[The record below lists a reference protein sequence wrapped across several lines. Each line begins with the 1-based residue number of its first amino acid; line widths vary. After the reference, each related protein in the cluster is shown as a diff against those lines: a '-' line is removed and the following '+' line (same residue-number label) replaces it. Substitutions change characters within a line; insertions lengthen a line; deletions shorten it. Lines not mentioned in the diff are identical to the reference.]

1 MSSYEK
7 LKQITEA
14 ALLAAGSPL
23 TLDGIL
29 ELFLEEERP
38 EKAQLREV
46 LKELQEDYQD
56 RGIEVAEVG
65 GAFRINVRAEYA
77 PWVSRLWEERPARY
91 SRALME
97 TLALIAYRQ
106 PITRGEIEDIRG
118 VSVSTSI
125 VKTLMEREW
134 VRIVGQRDVPGKPSL
149 YATTREF
156 LNYFSLSGLGD
167 LPTLQEIRDFDSINR
182 ELKLEDPGS
191 DVTESSQD
199 ETGSPETLVPDE
211 MVSQPETTDTERD
224 ENVPDLSSEAQLNED
239 PGAISPPANEAE
251 TEIEATEE
259 DPGSDVSESSQD
271 ETVVPDEMVSQRE
284 TTDTERDE
292 NDSDLSSEAQSNDA
306 PAALSPPDSDA
317 ETETSEEEPGES
329 IRD

>member
-7 LKQITEA
+7 LKQIVEA
-14 ALLAAGSPL
+14 ALLAVGTPL
-23 TLDGIL
+23 TLDAIL

-38 EKAQLREV
+38 DKAQLREV
-46 LKELQEDYQD
+46 LKELQEDYQG

-118 VSVSTSI
+118 VSVSSNI

-134 VRIVGQRDVPGKPSL
+134 VRVVGQRDVPGRPSL

-156 LNYFSLSGLGD
+156 LNYFSLNGLGD

-191 DVTESSQD
+191 DVAEASQD
-199 ETGSPETLVPDE
+199 EDAVETPEKIAIEDGAAVEIPEKIVTEEETNQREIIEPEQGENTLDPSAEAHPDDHS
-211 MVSQPETTDTERD
+211 VVTLPSA
-224 ENVPDLSSEAQLNED
+224 SEA
-239 PGAISPPANEAE
+239 
-251 TEIEATEE
+251 
-259 DPGSDVSESSQD
+259 
-271 ETVVPDEMVSQRE
+271 
-284 TTDTERDE
+284 
-292 NDSDLSSEAQSNDA
+292 
-306 PAALSPPDSDA
+306 
-317 ETETSEEEPGES
+317 EEEGAEEKSGEPN
-329 IRD
+329 RD

>member
-7 LKQITEA
+7 LKQIVEA
-14 ALLAAGSPL
+14 ALLAVGTPL
-23 TLDGIL
+23 TLDAIL

-38 EKAQLREV
+38 DKAQLREV
-46 LKELQEDYQD
+46 LKELQEDYQG

-118 VSVSTSI
+118 VSVSSNI

-134 VRIVGQRDVPGKPSL
+134 VRVVGQRDVPGRPSL

-156 LNYFSLSGLGD
+156 LNYFSLNGLGD

-182 ELKLEDPGS
+182 QLKLEDPGS
-191 DVTESSQD
+191 DVAEASQD
-199 ETGSPETLVPDE
+199 EDAVETPEKIAIEDGETVRTPEKIVTEEVTNLPEIIEPEQGDNAPDPSAEAHADGHSVVTLP
-211 MVSQPETTDTERD
+211 S
-224 ENVPDLSSEAQLNED
+224 
-239 PGAISPPANEAE
+239 ANEAE
-251 TEIEATEE
+251 EEAAEE
-259 DPGSDVSESSQD
+259 KSGEPN
-271 ETVVPDEMVSQRE
+271 
-284 TTDTERDE
+284 RD
-292 NDSDLSSEAQSNDA
+292 
-306 PAALSPPDSDA
+306 
-317 ETETSEEEPGES
+317 
-329 IRD
+329 